1 MVVQTVTQQ
10 RCARPRLAS
19 TILLAIPVV
28 LGLILLQSSVCW
40 FMAVGQASRTG
51 SRPGCDNKCLCARLA
66 GNNAAEVNLDLSASR
81 FKRGSDP
88 TKLATL
94 RVGDEVHGT
103 VTKVL
108 GRGGI
113 FVDVGFGKDGFI
125 EAGELRDGFPID
137 GLKFR
142 KGTKITGLRVLRV
155 SKGKLWLTLRIGSL
169 ERGPRIKLPKLCREH
184 VQAFEGVPQ
193 DQWLTGIVN
202 DISTLGVFV
211 VVKPQRIGQQVSAF
225 LHPSEFTNGYE
236 DEAILGGTVGVRIL
250 SIDVAAGSIRL
261 TMKGV
266 GDSTTTRQQADAD
279 EHEED
284 NLSWQQAETVG
295 GEEDRQRMD
304 TVGNGMRRAE
314 GSKEDKH
321 AQRQRSNHGKKPK
334 PRPSVKAAATRPRVS
349 PSRLLG
355 ALLNS

>member
-125 EAGELRDGFPID
+125 EAGELRDGFPVN
-137 GLKFR
+137 GLTFR

-155 SKGKLWLTLRIGSL
+155 SRGKLWLTLRSGRL
-169 ERGPRIKLPKLCREH
+169 ERAPRIKLPKLCREH
-184 VQAFEGVPQ
+184 VQAFENVPQ

-211 VVKPQRIGQQVSAF
+211 VVKPHKIGQQVSAF
-225 LHPSEFTNGYE
+225 LHPSEFINGYE
-236 DEAILGGTVGVRIL
+236 DEAILGGAVNVRIL
-250 SIDVAAGSIRL
+250 SVDVTAGSIRL

-266 GDSTTTRQQADAD
+266 SDSASTRQQADAD
-279 EHEED
+279 ESKED
-284 NLSWQQAETVG
+284 GLSWQQAEAVG
-295 GEEDRQRMD
+295 SEEDRQRIK
-304 TVGNGMRRAE
+304 VAGKGMRRAE

-321 AQRQRSNHGKKPK
+321 AQQNRSKRDKKPT
-334 PRPSVKAAATRPRVS
+334 PSVKAAATRPLVS